1 MRYQTK
7 RRRTT
12 NHKRAHQR
20 QIQRRA
26 VIVDELLDNEKPQVD
41 SDFAADGLFAA
52 HDDYPTD
59 TPSGEILDG
68 ESAEHES

>member
-7 RRRTT
+7 RRRTA

-20 QIQRRA
+20 QIQRL
-26 VIVDELLDNEKPQVD
+26 IVDELLDNEKPQVD